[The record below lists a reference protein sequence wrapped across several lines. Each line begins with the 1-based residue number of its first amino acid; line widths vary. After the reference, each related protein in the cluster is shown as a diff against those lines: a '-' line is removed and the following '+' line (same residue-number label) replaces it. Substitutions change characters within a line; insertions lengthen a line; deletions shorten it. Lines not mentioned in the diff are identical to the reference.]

1 VEMRAVKAIASR
13 VSELKGL
20 GLIRGGVVTNLLAC
34 RVIPLK
40 KQVHPE
46 REYCRVQEPTRESGD
61 NIEVAKLIDHL
72 KEMFQNINSW
82 STPEQVCAYYIQ
94 TTRDPVRQY

>member
-1 VEMRAVKAIASR
+1 MRAVKAIASR

-40 KQVHPE
+40 K
-46 REYCRVQEPTRESGD
+46 
-61 NIEVAKLIDHL
+61 
-72 KEMFQNINSW
+72 
-82 STPEQVCAYYIQ
+82 
-94 TTRDPVRQY
+94 